1 MKIKKIVPFFLS
13 MLFSIG
19 LLMGCNSSS
28 AFTNPGDYL
37 GGGGTV
43 SSSPSETSSENAGEA
58 SSVVSGTADTGDI
71 TEVPEEAEEISE
83 ENDNLSITQSGV
95 YYLSGE
101 INDKIEI
108 TAEDVT
114 LYLDNATLTN
124 GKKVI
129 ESTYSLTITLIGQN
143 YISNTNTADAK
154 NAVDVAGDLVINGS
168 GSLEISSVKNGIK
181 ANSISIIG
189 ATLSIDAEK
198 DGLHA
203 EVDAYDEAA
212 EAPSPSYSDG
222 GYVYLNGATLT
233 VTSVD
238 DGIQAD
244 TFVYITG
251 DSVIEILAG
260 GGAPATVTTTSSDN
274 ASGKGIK
281 AGAID
286 WGSAAEDLEWDGYLV
301 WIVSGDVTVDSND
314 DALHSDGELLIE
326 GGTISISSGDD
337 AIHSD
342 DLLQIS
348 GGTVAIDK
356 CYEGIESAKV
366 EISGGT
372 IEIQSYEDG
381 INAAD
386 GTQTSM
392 NGSNG
397 NCHIIISGGYI
408 SVNCI
413 GSEGDGVDS
422 NGTILI
428 SGGQLYV
435 AGSSNSADSALDA
448 DGGIL
453 VNGGYV
459 FAVGALGMVETPATN
474 SAQCCVSFATSQ
486 SIASG
491 TTLYL
496 CDSDGNIIMYFVTP
510 RSCQS
515 VILSC
520 PELESGKT
528 YSIYAGD
535 SLLTS
540 FTVSSTITT
549 IGSSSIG
556 NTGGAPNGSQPGS
569 NIPGFGRR

>member
-1 MKIKKIVPFFLS
+1 MKIKKIIVSVIAVVFAVC
-13 MLFSIG
+13 LFA
-19 LLMGCNSSS
+19 GCDS

-43 SSSPSETSSENAGEA
+43 SSTPSETDTDYTAEA
-58 SSVVSGTADTGDI
+58 SSVVADIADDAAV
-71 TEVPEEAEEISE
+71 TEVPEDAEEYTGQK
-83 ENDNLSITQSGV
+83 ITQSST
-95 YYLSGE
+95 YYLTGE
-101 INDKIEI
+101 ISGKIEI
-108 TAEDVT
+108 TADDVT
-114 LYLDNATLTN
+114 LCLSDATLTYS
-124 GKKVI
+124 KKVI
-129 ESTYSLTITLIGQN
+129 DSTGSVTMILIVDN
-143 YISNTNTADAK
+143 YIYNTNADDAK
-154 NAVDVAGDLVINGS
+154 NAVDVGGDLIIKGS
-168 GSLEISSVKNGIK
+168 GSLEIVSVKNGIK

-189 ATLSIDAEK
+189 ATVTIDAQN

-203 EVDAYDEAA
+203 EVDAYDDATE
-212 EAPSPSYSDG
+212 EPVPSYSDG
-222 GYVYLNGATLT
+222 GYVYLNGANVT
-233 VTSVD
+233 VTSED

-251 DSVIEILAG
+251 DSVVNVLAG

-281 AGAID
+281 AGQID
-286 WGSAAEDLEWDGYLV
+286 WGADGTDLEWEEYLV
-301 WIVSGDVTVDSND
+301 WIDSGEVTVNSND
-314 DALHSDGELLIE
+314 DALHSNGKLLIE
-326 GGTISISSGDD
+326 GGTISLSSGDD

-342 DLLQIS
+342 DLLQIT
-348 GGTVAIDK
+348 GGVITIDK

-372 IEIQSYEDG
+372 IEVCSYEDG

-386 GTQTSM
+386 GTQNAVNSA
-392 NGSNG
+392 NS

-435 AGSSNSADSALDA
+435 AGSANSADAALDA

-453 VNGGYV
+453 VDGGYV
-459 FAVGALGMVETPATN
+459 FAVGALGMVETPASN

-496 CDSDGNIIMYFVTP
+496 CDSDGNIIMYFTTP

-520 PELESGKT
+520 PELQVGKT
-528 YSIYAGD
+528 FSIYGGD
-535 SLLTS
+535 TLLTS
-540 FTVSSTITT
+540 FTVSSTLTT
-549 IGSSSIG
+549 IGSYSSAA
-556 NTGGAPNGSQPGS
+556 NPGGIPGGTQPGTS
-569 NIPGFGRR
+569 TPGFGRR

>member
-1 MKIKKIVPFFLS
+1 M
-13 MLFSIG
+13 
-19 LLMGCNSSS
+19 
-28 AFTNPGDYL
+28 
-37 GGGGTV
+37 
-43 SSSPSETSSENAGEA
+43 
-58 SSVVSGTADTGDI
+58 
-71 TEVPEEAEEISE
+71 
-83 ENDNLSITQSGV
+83 Q
-95 YYLSGE
+95 
-101 INDKIEI
+101 
-108 TAEDVT
+108 
-114 LYLDNATLTN
+114 
-124 GKKVI
+124 
-129 ESTYSLTITLIGQN
+129 
-143 YISNTNTADAK
+143 
-154 NAVDVAGDLVINGS
+154 
-168 GSLEISSVKNGIK
+168 ISSVKNGIK
-181 ANSISIIG
+181 ANSISVFG
-189 ATLSIDAEK
+189 ATLSIDSQS

-203 EVDAYDEAA
+203 EVDAYDDAE

-222 GYVYLNGATLT
+222 GYVYLNGANVTI
-233 VTSVD
+233 TSVD

-251 DSVIEILAG
+251 GSVIDILAG

-286 WGSAAEDLEWDGYLV
+286 WGADEQDLEWEGYLV
-301 WIVSGDVTVDSND
+301 WVDEGTIAVDSND
-314 DALHSDGELLIE
+314 DALHSNGELRIE

-337 AIHSD
+337 AVHSD
-342 DLLQIS
+342 NLLQITD
-348 GGTVAIDK
+348 GTISIDK

-372 IEIQSYEDG
+372 IEVQSYEDG

-392 NGSNG
+392 NGSNS

-435 AGSSNSADSALDA
+435 AGSSNSADAALDA

-496 CDSDGNIIMYFVTP
+496 CDSDGNIIIYFVTP

-528 YSIYAGD
+528 YSIYGGD

-556 NTGGAPNGSQPGS
+556 NPGGMPNGNQPGS
-569 NIPGFGRR
+569 NTPGFGRK